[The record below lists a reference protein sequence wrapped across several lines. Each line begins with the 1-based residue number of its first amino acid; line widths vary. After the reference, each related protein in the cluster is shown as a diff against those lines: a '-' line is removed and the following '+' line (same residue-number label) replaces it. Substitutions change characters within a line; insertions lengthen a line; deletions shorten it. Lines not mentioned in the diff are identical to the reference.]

1 MKRSFTGLLAT
12 LAGLFVA
19 LSSPAHAQEKE
30 FVFWGVQLEELEH
43 RWGDE
48 GEELAAWSGDA
59 FVGTDEIKLRWLG
72 DGEYDRRGSKFER
85 LENRFV
91 VQTPVSDFFD
101 LKGGVRLD
109 TPKGESR
116 WYGVVGVTGLAR
128 QWVEIDAD
136 LFLSEEG
143 DASARLDAEYDVRLT
158 NRLALTPSADLDVA
172 FSDDREMGVGRGFSS
187 AEIGLRLG
195 YDLIDRNVTPYIG
208 AVWERKLGRT
218 ADFARDEGE
227 DVETWFVGIGMRI
240 MF

>member
-1 MKRSFTGLLAT
+1 MKRLIAGFLAT

-19 LSSPAHAQEKE
+19 FASPAHAQEKD

-48 GEELAAWSGDA
+48 REELAAWNGDA
-59 FVGTDEIKLRWLG
+59 FVGSDEVKLRWLSE
-72 DGEYDRRGSKFER
+72 GEYDRRESKFER
-85 LENRFV
+85 LENRLV
-91 VQTPVSDFFD
+91 VQTPISDFFD

-116 WYGVVGVTGLAR
+116 WYGVLGVTGLAR

-143 DASARLDAEYDVRLT
+143 DASARLDAEYDIRLT
-158 NRLALTPSADLDVA
+158 NRLALTPSVELDAA
-172 FSDDREMGVGRGFSS
+172 FSDDREMGVGRGFSA

-195 YDLIDRNVTPYIG
+195 YDLIDRSVSPYIG
-208 AVWERKLGRT
+208 AVWERKFGRT
-218 ADFARDEGE
+218 ADFARNDGE
-227 DVETWFVGIGMRI
+227 DVEAWFFGAGMRL